1 MQYAKQEIDI
11 GQWDDLKQENT
22 WVWTSSRKS
31 DKLRGATTGL
41 VSPSA
46 RNGGLIGLPA
56 VIQDVLRGGYKRP
69 SLAFGEEW
77 RFDWITCGDP
87 RCLAG
92 GYNIKSP
99 ALLRKAPG
107 FFLSALQS
115 KL

>member
-11 GQWDDLKQENT
+11 SQWDDLKQENT

-31 DKLRGATTGL
+31 DKLRGATNGHS
-41 VSPSA
+41 SPSA
-46 RNGGLIGLPA
+46 RSGVLIGLPA
-56 VIQDVLRGGYKRP
+56 VIQDVLR
-69 SLAFGEEW
+69 
-77 RFDWITCGDP
+77 
-87 RCLAG
+87 G

>member
-31 DKLRGATTGL
+31 DKLRGATNAL
-41 VSPSA
+41 PSPSA
-46 RNGGLIGLPA
+46 RSGVLIGLPA
-56 VIQDVLRGGYKRP
+56 VIQDVLR
-69 SLAFGEEW
+69 
-77 RFDWITCGDP
+77 
-87 RCLAG
+87 G